1 MFKLIEAAQR
11 AKEEEEMSPV
21 SNIEDSTQQDSTS
34 VTQTTEKLNPRQ
46 RDDH

>member
-21 SNIEDSTQQDSTS
+21 SNIDDSTQHDTTS
-34 VTQTTEKLNPRQ
+34 VTETTEKINPR
-46 RDDH
+46 